1 MGPSHSR
8 TETLEGLSLLSYKEK
23 ANNCNFKASLV
34 SPDYEVDDDG
44 GGFKSLLVP
53 KVSIH

>member
-8 TETLEGLSLLSYKEK
+8 TEPLVGLSLLSYKEK
-23 ANNCNFKASLV
+23 ANNFKFKASLV

-44 GGFKSLLVP
+44 GGFKSLQAP
-53 KVSIH
+53 